1 MKYKVLP
8 QNAPKLVLNFGHSP
22 LYILLNTNNADNTNI
37 ICTRISLTLLLSFY
51 LLQESLGDVAGGD
64 GT

>member
-37 ICTRISLTLLLSFY
+37 FL
-51 LLQESLGDVAGGD
+51 AHGGAERNFD
-64 GT
+64 F

>member
-22 LYILLNTNNADNTNI
+22 LFRQFCKCLYIEMLKIYLIVNN
-37 ICTRISLTLLLSFY
+37 
-51 LLQESLGDVAGGD
+51 
-64 GT
+64 